1 MSNIPINKKLYTKV
15 KSEAKTKFKVWP
27 SAYAS
32 GWLVKEYKRRGGTYK
47 RSRSR
52 RRSRRSPGK
61 SPGRSRRSPGRSRR
75 SPGRSRRSP
84 GRSRRSRRS
93 PGKSRRRFRKKT
105 SKSGLSRWFAE
116 KWIDVCKLPKIVTC
130 GRKSASNS
138 IGKYPYCRPMYK
150 INSKSPVTVKSLSR
164 SEIRKRCSSKRK
176 HPYKRV
182 YSTIKRS

>member
-61 SPGRSRRSPGRSRR
+61 